1 MTNKENVIIW
11 EKWRDP
17 FGEVDEDISPNDGLG
32 EFLDDNHEE
41 DEEDSDQLINDNSF
55 KTVAKQVKVI
65 ATPMGIVPI
74 NENTASGKIFNFW
87 TGHTNFDITKGVFNI
102 LETVDGV
109 ETLDVFTRYRF
120 RIGIGKAFTDSY
132 VMNNIQNSIYE
143 YLENNYANQKNKE

>member
-1 MTNKENVIIW
+1 MINKENIIIW

-17 FGEVDEDISPNDGLG
+17 FGELDEDTSPNDGLG
-32 EFLDDNHEE
+32 NFIDDDENDLEE
-41 DEEDSDQLINDNSF
+41 NTGQLFDHPF

-65 ATPMGIVPI
+65 STPMGIIPI

-87 TGHTNFDITKGVFNI
+87 TGHTNFDITKGVSNI
-102 LETVDGV
+102 LEVVDGV
-109 ETLDVFTRYRF
+109 ETLDIFTRYRF